1 MKGIDNYQNTKCELD
16 LIEKRLNLI
25 SQYEKILVEEKN
37 RLNELEVFHKKIIT
51 KMEEDLLDLS
61 GVENKLYCEIVL
73 KGINVTKAID
83 KIAYE
88 EDLDVSTL
96 WKNYYPKIKRKIN
109 DLNLVKETKNF
120 DRENI
125 SM

>member
-37 RLNELEVFHKKIIT
+37 RLNELEEFHKKIIT

-109 DLNLVKETKNF
+109 DLNLVKKTKNF